1 MNVSKVAEYNAE
13 IYRRTEIKQLDKR
26 HEELRLEERRNK
38 QRAEID
44 EQKRI
49 ERNRQMNQPGQN
61 VDRMA

>member
-26 HEELRLEERRNK
+26 QEELRLEERRNK
-38 QRAEID
+38 QTAEIS

-49 ERNRQMNQPGQN
+49 EMNRFMGRNGQN